1 MVNFNHQ
8 DGFSVLTIPRAPI
21 SPSPSS
27 SSQKSR
33 QIVASPN
40 LQNLANDD
48 DLDDDDVTQY
58 DEADEDE
65 QEMNVDADDEMETN
79 PMLLDSHNII
89 ESEGFHLIAE
99 TPTASSILLVNEV
112 QFKHAGN
119 YTCAPSNTRPTYI
132 NVHVLK
138 GEIILKIPQFKI

>member
-8 DGFSVLTIPRAPI
+8 DGFSVLTIPRT
-21 SPSPSS
+21 SVS
-27 SSQKSR
+27 SSQTH
-33 QIVASPN
+33 QIAASN

-48 DLDDDDVTQY
+48 DLEDDDVTQ
-58 DEADEDE
+58 DEEI
-65 QEMNVDADDEMETN
+65 NDAN
-79 PMLLDSHNII
+79 SMLLDSQDSQNII
-89 ESEGFHLIAE
+89 ESDSFHLIAE

-138 GEIILKIPQFKI
+138 GE